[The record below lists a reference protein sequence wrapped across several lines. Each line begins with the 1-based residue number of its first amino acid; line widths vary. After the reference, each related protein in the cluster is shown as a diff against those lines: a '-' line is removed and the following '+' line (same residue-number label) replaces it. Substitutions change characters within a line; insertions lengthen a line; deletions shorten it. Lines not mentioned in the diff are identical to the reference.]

1 MKKLANE
8 AQTPVT
14 EKTDLKAQL
23 AEVAERIRTMR
34 EIIGLSEEEMAQRTG
49 VTLEEYRGFESGEHD
64 FSFTFI
70 FKCAERFGIDP
81 TDLIKGTSP
90 RLSTYTITRRGEGLP
105 ITRRQGFKYLNLA
118 PLFKGKTAEP
128 FFVTMPYN
136 EAEQKV
142 AIKLSTHQGQEMDIV
157 IKGKMRVQIG
167 SHIEE
172 LGEGDSIYYNSGTPH
187 GMIAVG
193 GEECTLYAV
202 VMRPQKEKKPEKDTF
217 EALIKAKQDRADR
230 ETVASPFV
238 HTELDENGILKS
250 IDFMNEEKFNFAFD
264 IVDKMA
270 EKEPDKLAMLWVSKH
285 HEEKRFTFNDMKRMS
300 NKTANYFKSLG
311 IKRGDRVMLI
321 LKRHYQFWFAI
332 LALHKLGAIVIPA
345 TNLLMEHDLDYRFKA
360 AGVRALVCT
369 PDGQVADEALCA
381 AKNCG
386 TVEFLMMANGA
397 REGWLDFDAE
407 VEKQS
412 DVFERTED
420 TACGSDPMLMFFTS
434 GTTGYPKIAEHNYK
448 YALGHYITAK
458 YWHNVNPEGLHFTI
472 SDTGWGKALWGKLY
486 GQWMCEAPI
495 FTYDFDKFD
504 AHDILPMFK
513 QYNITTFCAPPTMY
527 RFFIKEDL
535 SKYDLSSIEYSTTA
549 GEALNPEVYEQ
560 WKRATGLSI
569 YEGFGQTETTLS
581 IYNPVGSVPKS
592 GSMGIPSPLY
602 DVDLILPDGTPAPVG
617 ETGEIVIRTDKRT
630 PCGLFMGYY
639 RDEEKTR
646 EAWSGGVYHTGDTAW
661 RDEDGYFFYVGR
673 TDDVIKSSGYRIGPF
688 EIESV
693 IMELPY
699 VLECAVTS
707 APDPIRGQVVKA
719 SIVLTKGTQGTEALK
734 KEIQTYVKTNT
745 APYKYPRI
753 VEFRDELP
761 KTISGKIRRVELK
774 G

>member
-1 MKKLANE
+1 MQSFGSTSSKIY
-8 AQTPVT
+8 
-14 EKTDLKAQL
+14 
-23 AEVAERIRTMR
+23 EVAARIRELR
-34 EIIGLSEEEMAQRTG
+34 EIAGYSQEEMAQRTE
-49 VTLEEYRGFESGEHD
+49 VSPEMYRLYEEGQTD
-64 FSFTFI
+64 FPFTFI
-70 FKCAERFGIDP
+70 HKCALELGVEI
-81 TDLIKGTSP
+81 TDLMEGKSARLTGYTVTRKGM
-90 RLSTYTITRRGEGLP
+90 GEVTAKETGLE
-105 ITRRQGFKYLNLA
+105 IRSLA
-118 PLFKGKTAEP
+118 PLFKRKIAEP
-128 FFVTMPYN
+128 YFVRYEYVP
-136 EAEQKV
+136 EQQSRP
-142 AIKLSTHQGQEMDIV
+142 IHLTRHSGQEFDLILSGSL
-157 IKGKMRVQIG
+157 KVQVG
-167 SHIEE
+167 EHIEV
-172 LGEGDSIYYNSGTPH
+172 LHEGDSIYYDSSKPH
-187 GMIAVG
+187 GMIAVDG
-193 GEECTLYAV
+193 ADCLFCAV
-202 VMRPQKEKKPEKDTF
+202 VLPGDETEELEVRDTIV
-217 EALIKAKQDRADR
+217 AAKQT
-230 ETVASPFV
+230 EKLIYENFV
-238 HTELDENGILKS
+238 TPQEDDKGLVTSLSFHNTEN
-250 IDFMNEEKFNFAFD
+250 FNFAFD
-264 IVDKMA
+264 IVDEMA
-270 EKEPDKLAMLWVSKH
+270 KQKPDKLAMLH
-285 HEEKRFTFNDMKRMS
+285 LDRFGNERRFSFRQISRDSSRA
-300 NKTANYFKSLG
+300 ANYFKSLG
-311 IKRGDRVMLI
+311 IKKGDRVMLI
-321 LKRHYQFWFAI
+321 LRRHYQFWFCI
-332 LALHKLGAIVIPA
+332 LGLHKLGAIPIPA
-345 TNLLMEHDLDYRFKA
+345 TNQLVEHDLTYRFNA
-360 AGVRALVCT
+360 AGVKCV
-369 PDGQVADEALCA
+369 VATGVGEVA
-381 AKNCG
+381 AQIDLAMKDSP
-386 TVEFLMMANGA
+386 TVEHRIMVDGH
-397 REGWLDFDAE
+397 REGWRNFDE
-407 VEKQS
+407 EYRMFS
-412 DVFERTED
+412 SSFPRTED
-420 TACGSDPMLMFFTS
+420 APGGDDPMLMLFTS
-434 GTTGYPKIAEHNYK
+434 GTTGYPKIATHSYK
-448 YALGHYITAK
+448 YPLGHFVTAK
-458 YWHNVNPEGLHFTI
+458 YWHCVNPNGLHLTI

-617 ETGEIVIRTDKRT
+617 ETGEIVIRTDKHT

-646 EAWSGGVYHTGDTAW
+646 EAWSDGVYHTGDTAW